1 MREGVVENS
10 HGEGGRLLEDA
21 SGSPE
26 TFEVFRGWGIITV
39 IANYITNKFIGN
51 DTIESQIGGWGRE
64 GGRERGVRARKRR
77 LNACLIA
84 HVL

>member
-51 DTIESQIGGWGRE
+51 DTIESQIGGWGE